1 MYGVPAKK
9 SLVEVIREANLL
21 TDQEYHQIHEKI
33 LEGWVNKPIELN
45 GDPDSDSQGYREI
58 LDEIEKAGETEE
70 SIISA
75 YISEQVLEL
84 AKKGR
89 ESGTP
94 IIQLLDINPE
104 KEALEKVPPS
114 FANRNKIVPVRL
126 EGNVLT
132 VAVADVQDV
141 MLIDEIQFVTECEI
155 NLLLADQDE
164 ISDAIVRCYGKDAA
178 SLLSAGI
185 KGPVGAAATIERER
199 IEDFGIDEKDLSE
212 DPTVVNA
219 VDQMIIDAVRAGASD
234 IHIEPYPEELK
245 IRFRVDGVL
254 EDQEQPPAYL
264 QSAITSRIKIMA
276 GMDVAERRRPQDGKI
291 NKEIASLRGGRQID
305 LRVSTVPTVATQHSE
320 SVVLRILDRQSI
332 EFGLTELGLTDDNF
346 ELFER
351 MIHRPH
357 GIILA
362 TGPTGSGKT
371 TTLYACLKEINT
383 PEVKIIT
390 LEDPV
395 EYELE
400 GINQI
405 QVNPDIQFSFADG
418 LRHILRQD
426 PDKVLVGEIRDYETA
441 EMAIHTSLTGHLVF
455 STLHTND
462 APGAITRLIDMN
474 VEPYLVSSTVE
485 GIIAQRLARRV
496 CRTCCEM
503 YQPTEKDLAGLFSN
517 NGVNV
522 STDLEIPRAKV
533 GGCKECRGRGY
544 RGRIGIFEVIFMNE
558 ELRDLTLQHVSTSE
572 LRRLAVKLGMRS
584 LREDGWQKVT
594 KGMTTIDEILRL
606 TQEDVFDF
614 NEDNQDTSEQSAV
627 N

>member
-1 MYGVPAKK
+1 MYGSTTKK
-9 SLVEVIREANLL
+9 SLVDVLRDADLITE
-21 TDQEYHQIHEKI
+21 QEYHEIHEKI
-33 LEGWVNKPIELN
+33 LEGWVDNPIQSEVRTDDSGDSESQEYRQILN
-45 GDPDSDSQGYREI
+45 
-58 LDEIEKAGETEE
+58 EIEKAGESEE
-70 SIISA
+70 AIITN
-75 YISEQVLEL
+75 YISPRVLEL

-89 ESGTP
+89 EFGAP
-94 IIQLLDINPE
+94 IVQLEEVAPE
-104 KEALEKVPPS
+104 QEALDKVPAS
-114 FANRNKIVPVRL
+114 FAYRNKIVPLHL
-126 EGNVLT
+126 EDNVLS

-141 MLIDEIQFVTECEI
+141 TLMDEIQFVTECEI
-155 NLLLADQDE
+155 NLLLSDEDE
-164 ISDAIVRCYGKDAA
+164 ISEAIVRLYGQTAA

-199 IEDFGIDEKDLSE
+199 IEDFGIDEKDLSQ
-212 DPTVVNA
+212 DPTVIQA

-254 EDQEQPPAYL
+254 EDQPQPPAYL

-291 NKEIASLRGGRQID
+291 NREISSVNNRQID

-332 EFGLTELGLTDDNF
+332 EFGIGELGLTDTNF

-351 MIHRPH
+351 MIHKPH

-371 TTLYACLKEINT
+371 TSLYACLKEINS

-405 QVNPDIQFSFADG
+405 QVNPDIEFTFADG

-441 EMAIHTSLTGHLVF
+441 EMAIHTALTGHLVF

-462 APGAITRLIDMN
+462 APGAITRLIDMK
-474 VEPYLVSSTVE
+474 VEPYLVASTVE
-485 GIIAQRLARRV
+485 GIIAQRLARKV
-496 CRTCCEM
+496 CKVCSEM
-503 YQPTEKDLAGLFSN
+503 YRPTEEEIAGIFTN
-517 NGVNV
+517 NGVHID
-522 STDLEIPRAKV
+522 TDIEIPRAKD

-544 RGRIGIFEVIFMNE
+544 RGRIGIFEVIFMTE
-558 ELRDLTLQHVSTSE
+558 ELQVLALQHVSSSE
-572 LRRLAVKLGMRS
+572 LRKLAIKLGMKS
-584 LREDGWQKVT
+584 LREDGWQKVMA
-594 KGMTTIDEILRL
+594 GLTTVDEVLRL
-606 TQEDVFDF
+606 TQEDAFEFDDK
-614 NEDNQDTSEQSAV
+614 NTE
-627 N
+627 